1 MHIYINIYLSD
12 VTGKEEVTLFSH
24 RPMQCSVWRIGKYSS
39 NGWELWEL
47 GYYLGN

>member
-1 MHIYINIYLSD
+1 MHIYINVYLSD

-24 RPMQCSVWRIGKYSS
+24 RPMQRSVWRIGKCSS